1 MVVTENE
8 KDFAEEIIRKFKE
21 DNLGIDVV
29 SQLYAAGTLQYE
41 LSPSRTIELM
51 VKVLEAEE
59 CEDEDVFSTI
69 AALSSILAVQN
80 AEDFAGTVQP
90 GETIEMVKEEGLPS
104 WYFAGRKP
112 APLWQQIALTT
123 VEALALIGIGAV
135 VGYKAG
141 QYVSSKRN
149 SV

>member
-1 MVVTENE
+1 MVVTGNE

-69 AALSSILAVQN
+69 AALSSILAIQN
-80 AEDFAGTVQP
+80 AEDFAGVTPV
-90 GETIEMVKEEGLPS
+90 GETIELMQDKGLPLR
-104 WYFAGRKP
+104 YFADRKI
-112 APLWQQIALTT
+112 PLWQQIALTT

>member
-8 KDFAEEIIRKFKE
+8 KDFAEEIVRKFKE

-41 LSPSRTIELM
+41 LTPARTIELM

-69 AALSSILAVQN
+69 AALSSILEVKN
-80 AEDFAGTVQP
+80 AEDFSGMTTP
-90 GETIEMVKEEGLPS
+90 GETIEMVKEKGLPS
-104 WYFAGRKP
+104 WYFAGRKT
-112 APLWQQIALTT
+112 PLWQQIALTT

-141 QYVSSKRN
+141 QYVANRHN
-149 SV
+149 PI